1 MITTKQSLKRQTTN
15 EDINLSCLFY
25 ASAPVITNSVKVLH
39 FLEMW
44 KLIFFSSLVLHT
56 QEDPFVYTKKT
67 TKRSFFLHT
76 DLLIREEMFL
86 YLRYSVL
93 SYRVYMWSPV
103 FSYYLPLS
111 STYVNLSCCSLF
123 HFSRMK

>member
-25 ASAPVITNSVKVLH
+25 ASASVITNTVKVLH
-39 FLEMW
+39 FLVMW

-67 TKRSFFLHT
+67 TKR
-76 DLLIREEMFL
+76 
-86 YLRYSVL
+86 
-93 SYRVYMWSPV
+93 
-103 FSYYLPLS
+103 
-111 STYVNLSCCSLF
+111 
-123 HFSRMK
+123 